1 MRPSRLFVQIR
12 RLARYLAANFEL
24 KSDLK
29 ADLKEP
35 ENKNVKKIGRFVPG
49 NNRPYLPGVVYLLQ

>member
-1 MRPSRLFVQIR
+1 MTIAFVQIR

-24 KSDLK
+24 MSDLK

-35 ENKNVKKIGRFVPG
+35 ENKNVKKIGRLVPG
-49 NNRPYLPGVVYLLQ
+49 NNRPYLPRVVYLLQ